1 MKVTVNK
8 DLCIGCGACADTR
21 SKVFNLDDEGFSN
34 AIVDKVEDQDVLD
47 VEDAI
52 ASCPTGAIEKEEE

>member
-1 MKVTVNK
+1 M
-8 DLCIGCGACADTR
+8 
-21 SKVFNLDDEGFSN
+21 KVFNLDDEGFSN
-34 AIVDKVEDQDVLD
+34 VIVDKVEDQDVLD